1 MRRQLLEL
9 DAAANAGNAA
19 RFFSLAR
26 SALSVPGGSDLGSES
41 DDVRELVALADE
53 ATYSGHGV
61 TAIDFQRW
69 QTVVR
74 TRLLG
79 EQSS

>member
-1 MRRQLLEL
+1 
-9 DAAANAGNAA
+9 
-19 RFFSLAR
+19 
-26 SALSVPGGSDLGSES
+26 VGSDLGSES

-53 ATYSGHGV
+53 ATYSGHDV

-69 QTVVR
+69 QNVVR
-74 TRLLG
+74 RRLLG